1 VTTTP
6 ASDPAD
12 RATAEA
18 LLEALRGVIDPELG
32 LDIVELGMARGVVI
46 DPESGIA
53 RVTVALT
60 SAGCPLRGQIQKDIR
75 ARLGSFPGITS
86 VKLDWVEMTADEKAA
101 VMARARWNVRADDSA
116 TEIPATAKVIAVA
129 SGKGGVGK
137 SSVTVNLAAALAAK
151 GFTVGVMDAD
161 IWGFSVP
168 RMLGVDGRLEAH
180 LATAPAAPPPAAP
193 PPAAPPL
200 GGPSPSEPA
209 GGSPSSDPAAGEPPP
224 RRLIEPHEK
233 RIGSGLLKIV
243 SMGLMV
249 DDEGTALMW
258 RGLML
263 NRAVQHFLEDV
274 RWGSLDYL
282 LIDMP
287 PGTGDVQMG
296 LARMLPRAEML
307 VVTTPAVS
315 AQKVAIR
322 AVDMARRSYL
332 RVVGVVENMS
342 AFTCEHGIAYPL
354 FGSGGGA
361 ALAHDAGVP
370 LLGQIPIES
379 AVAAGGDTGVP
390 IALGTG
396 AAAEAFRALADRIV
410 DEAVPP
416 VELAGCSARMMDMA
430 MAALDAFD
438 ETQADET
445 QAGDTDA
452 GDTEAGDTELSP
464 EQRSPGESVATNR

>member
-1 VTTTP
+1 M
-6 ASDPAD
+6 
-12 RATAEA
+12 
-18 LLEALRGVIDPELG
+18 IDPELG
-32 LDIVELGMARGVVI
+32 LDIVELGMARGVVV
-46 DPESGIA
+46 DPDSGIA

-75 ARLGSFPGITS
+75 ARLGSFPGITA

-161 IWGFSVP
+161 IWGFSIP

-180 LATAPAAPPPAAP
+180 LAEPPNATIPTATGPVGTGPGGGDDSGTTDALVGVPTDADAADDAADAADDTSTSETEVRDDHVAAPA
-193 PPAAPPL
+193 
-200 GGPSPSEPA
+200 
-209 GGSPSSDPAAGEPPP
+209 P

-233 RIGSGLLKIV
+233 RIGTGLLKIV

-342 AFTCEHGIAYPL
+342 AFTCEHGVAYPL
-354 FGSGGGA
+354 FGEGGGA

-379 AVAAGGDTGVP
+379 AVAAGGDAGTP

-396 AAAEAFRALADRIV
+396 PAAEAFRALADRIV

-438 ETQADET
+438 EADQVT
-445 QAGDTDA
+445 SDA
-452 GDTEAGDTELSP
+452 DSDANSNAISGTNSDEPVTLSTTL
-464 EQRSPGESVATNR
+464 RG